1 MKKIDKRVW
10 WSLPILLGIYLVFRQ
25 YSKNKPAVSQPTLP
39 SDIIKTINKISAN
52 PVYSSS
58 YPLNNGS
65 RDTGSPIVPKG
76 LVVELQ
82 KLINQRGYVP
92 NSSSILAYTKLNED
106 GIFGPKTQD
115 AVYFWTGKKTIDDES
130 DLSILSD
137 ALVNKLPFSNTQI
150 LY

>member
-10 WSLPILLGIYLVFRQ
+10 WSLPIILGIYLVFRQ
-25 YSKNKPAVSQPTLP
+25 YSKNKPTEVDQPLIPEAITNTL
-39 SDIIKTINKISAN
+39 DKIGKL
-52 PVYSSS
+52 YSSS
-58 YPLNNGS
+58 YPLTNGS
-65 RDTGSPIVPKG
+65 RDTGSPLMPKG

-106 GIFGPKTQD
+106 GIFGLKTQD

-130 DLSILSD
+130 DLSILSE
-137 ALVNKLPFSNTQI
+137 ALVNKLPFSTTPI
-150 LY
+150 LF